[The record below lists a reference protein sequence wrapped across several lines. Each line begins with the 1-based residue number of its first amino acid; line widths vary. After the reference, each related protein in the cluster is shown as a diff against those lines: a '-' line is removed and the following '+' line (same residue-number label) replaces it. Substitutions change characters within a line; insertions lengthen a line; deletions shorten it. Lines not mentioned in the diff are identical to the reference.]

1 MNGRPHRDDRGL
13 GAVARVRSVRETDS
27 RIGLQQMLSEEAAVT
42 RRLAGLEAQVTG
54 VPAQAVTTPGALL
67 ARGTALANLGVLIR
81 ETRAEADTA
90 AVVTSEARARWSTD
104 KSRLAAVEHLL
115 ARRAEARR
123 VEAARRADR
132 DADDLAAQ
140 RWARTAD
147 RGHS

>member
-1 MNGRPHRDDRGL
+1 MTGRPHHADRGL
-13 GAVARVRSVRETDS
+13 SAVARVRSVRETDS

-42 RRLAGLEAQVTG
+42 RRLVGLEGQVAG
-54 VPAQAVTTPGALL
+54 VPAQAITTPGALL

-81 ETRAEADTA
+81 ETRSEADTA
-90 AVVTSEARARWSTD
+90 AIVTAEARARWSTD
-104 KSRLAAVEHLL
+104 KSRLSAVEHLL

-123 VEAARRADR
+123 TEEARRDAR

-140 RWARTAD
+140 RWARTS